1 MRVILRGGP
10 GKTCTF
16 PSTTVTVGEYAFN
29 KRCVLSVGLNEG
41 LKVLEQNCFSQS
53 GIRKLVLPSSIESIR
68 AYVFHG
74 CDKLEHADLRTAH
87 SLKTIG
93 SEAFA
98 SCEVL
103 RRVVLNDGLETI
115 CESCFSVSG
124 LTEVSIP
131 GSVRSIEDYAFSD
144 S

>member
-1 MRVILRGGP
+1 MSRDVRVILRGGP

-16 PSTTVTVGEYAFN
+16 PSTIAAVGEYAFN
-29 KRCVLSVGLNEG
+29 KRC
-41 LKVLEQNCFSQS
+41 
-53 GIRKLVLPSSIESIR
+53 IESIR